1 MEEWSRPLEP
11 ELMFWI
17 LGIGPPQSE
26 SQWVESNIFDTK
38 RL

>member
-26 SQWVESNIFDTK
+26 STQGGI
-38 RL
+38 

>member
-26 SQWVESNIFDTK
+26 STAGGI
-38 RL
+38 

>member
-26 SQWVESNIFDTK
+26 SKVIGI
-38 RL
+38 

>member
-26 SQWVESNIFDTK
+26 STVSGI
-38 RL
+38 

>member
-26 SQWVESNIFDTK
+26 STVGGI
-38 RL
+38 